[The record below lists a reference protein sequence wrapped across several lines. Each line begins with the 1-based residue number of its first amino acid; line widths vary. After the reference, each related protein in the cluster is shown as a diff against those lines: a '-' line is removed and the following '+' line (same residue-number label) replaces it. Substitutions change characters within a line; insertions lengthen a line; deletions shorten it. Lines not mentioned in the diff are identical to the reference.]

1 MNQAT
6 PIIGNRT
13 SEVLKDVAC
22 TSRDSINGT
31 TIPPAGMPS
40 FMIPITVPDISG
52 YFRPANAMMS
62 GKMTEIVAPETIKRM

>member
-1 MNQAT
+1 MNPAT
-6 PIIGNRT
+6 PITGKRI
-13 SEVLKDVAC
+13 SEALKEVAC
-22 TSRDSINGT
+22 TSRESINGT

-52 YFRPANAMMS
+52 YFRPVRAIMS